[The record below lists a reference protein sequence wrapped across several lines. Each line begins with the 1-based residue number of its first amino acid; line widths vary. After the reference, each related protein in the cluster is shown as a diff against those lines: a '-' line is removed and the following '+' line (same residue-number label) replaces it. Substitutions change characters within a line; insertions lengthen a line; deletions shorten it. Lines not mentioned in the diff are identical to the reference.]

1 MLSKPAIMKC
11 EKSQHEN
18 KVPGLAAPIKSNKTK
33 GLELDGTIKTFLGIN
48 KLSAMCAPRPM
59 SLRIRNGH
67 TGMSGPCP
75 LYPDDGH

>member
-59 SLRIRNGH
+59 SPSDQKRTYWHVR
-67 TGMSGPCP
+67 TMSALPR
-75 LYPDDGH
+75 